1 MRIRV
6 LLVGA
11 MLLGSCGPSA
21 AQILAM
27 GDWSAAARAACA
39 TPGACPRERAC
50 ILGVIAATQPSAV
63 SASSYKTA
71 AKACQP
77 YGAPAP

>member
-1 MRIRV
+1 MKARV

-11 MLLGSCGPSA
+11 LLLGGCDPSA

-27 GDWSAAARAACA
+27 GSWSAEARAACA
-39 TPGACPRERAC
+39 TPGACPKERAC
-50 ILGVIAATQPSAV
+50 ILSVIAATQPGAV
-63 SASSYKTA
+63 SASSYKAA

-77 YGAPAP
+77 YGAPPP